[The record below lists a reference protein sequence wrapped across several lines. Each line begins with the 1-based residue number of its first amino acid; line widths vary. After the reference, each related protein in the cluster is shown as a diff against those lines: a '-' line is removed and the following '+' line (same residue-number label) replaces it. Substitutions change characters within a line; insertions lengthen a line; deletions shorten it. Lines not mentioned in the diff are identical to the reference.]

1 MGIIITVTSGKSG
14 TGKTTAAAKIS
25 SCLAMLKYKTL
36 CIDFGTGSQ
45 NVLYNLSIED
55 KKNVDI
61 MRLLNGEIKVIDA
74 CSAHP
79 GIPGLYVLSMSVF
92 FNSGRL
98 DVSDVMPMFKEIRR
112 DFDYIIIDT
121 PSITFPGFNL
131 AHADADI
138 SIIVTNG
145 DVPTMIDV
153 LRASQCIHDAGINE
167 VKLLVNR
174 VIFANTEQ
182 IRIDVDN
189 ILGKIGAKMIGLIP
203 EDESAS
209 QSPLSNNSDVIHRKR
224 IFTSRFLSVSRGI
237 INEYPISENT
247 GHSDNQQPDLPKPP
261 MPPQPPA
268 MPEMSMPPM
277 PPQPPIPPMPPTP
290 PKMPPEFVELM
301 RRKAEFEKNKNHNN
315 DLDNFDDLDSSD
327 NDDISPLEKSKFLGS
342 YGDPKLWAKSTLKNA
357 DEDDIVPVHAITA
370 GMFTSNETVRNRMWL
385 HDLLDDA
392 GIPYYIE
399 VGGMGGGRNL
409 TEAQYIYVEKKNAAI
424 AQKLIKEYNEAE
436 KITADLSDIDEDPVI
451 SDDGVP
457 QKLCPSCNEY
467 IDFDHYKC
475 PICKG
480 RTE

>member
-1 MGIIITVTSGKSG
+1 MGMIITITSGKSR

-36 CIDFGTGSQ
+36 CVDFGTGQQ
-45 NVLYNLSIED
+45 NVLYNLGIENKD
-55 KKNVDI
+55 NVDI

-79 GIPGLYVLSMSVF
+79 GIPGLFVLSMSVF

-98 DVSDVMPMFKEIRR
+98 DVSDVMPLFHEIRHE
-112 DFDYIIIDT
+112 FDYIIIDT

-145 DVPTMIDV
+145 DDPAMTDV
-153 LRASQCIHDAGINE
+153 LRTYQSVHDAGIND
-167 VKLLVNR
+167 VMLLVNKVAPVKNMR
-174 VIFANTEQ
+174 VKS
-182 IRIDVDN
+182 DVDK

-209 QSPLSNNSDVIHRKR
+209 QSPFSTDSSMIHKNR
-224 IFTSRFLSVSRGI
+224 IFTSRFLSVARSI
-237 INEYPISENT
+237 VNKF
-247 GHSDNQQPDLPKPP
+247 PK
-261 MPPQPPA
+261 
-268 MPEMSMPPM
+268 
-277 PPQPPIPPMPPTP
+277 PPTP
-290 PKMPPEFVELM
+290 PKPPKPPTMPPELVDFI
-301 RRKAEFEKNKNHNN
+301 RRKAEQTEQAEQTAFQNTQNNHE
-315 DLDNFDDLDSSD
+315 DT
-327 NDDISPLEKSKFLGS
+327 SPLDKSKFLGS